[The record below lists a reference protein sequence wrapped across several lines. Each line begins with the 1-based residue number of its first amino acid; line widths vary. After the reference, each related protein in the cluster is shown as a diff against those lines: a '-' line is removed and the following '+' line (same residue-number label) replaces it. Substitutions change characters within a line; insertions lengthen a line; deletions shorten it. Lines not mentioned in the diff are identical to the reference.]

1 MTCDVGLSNNFLFF
15 YLFLFLFL
23 WGVGGLQ
30 EQMTKAIE
38 VS

>member
-15 YLFLFLFL
+15 YFILFFL